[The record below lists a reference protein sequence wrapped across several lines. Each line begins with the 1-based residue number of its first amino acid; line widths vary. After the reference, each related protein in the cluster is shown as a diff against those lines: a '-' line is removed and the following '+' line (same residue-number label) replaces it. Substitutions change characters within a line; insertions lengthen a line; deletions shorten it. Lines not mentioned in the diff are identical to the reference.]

1 MTILRASSFACASA
15 PEINTS
21 QFGCHICSQHRNIA
35 RDCYFTGRVLQFG
48 WEAACLLQ
56 RQRTLAK
63 HCICIV
69 ANIKLELDQTV
80 NTTYALPGN
89 FLPQMKNTWGVT
101 LPKTLFSRL
110 TGLACVPAP
119 STLTNMLQA
128 WMRVL
133 KYWIIACQTFKRTQ
147 RLQSY
152 WRKSVDRC
160 EPATLKG
167 GS

>member
-21 QFGCHICSQHRNIA
+21 QFGCHICSQRGNIA

-80 NTTYALPGN
+80 NTT
-89 FLPQMKNTWGVT
+89 K
-101 LPKTLFSRL
+101 L
-110 TGLACVPAP
+110 TRYREIFCRRWKIHEAWRCPRRCFQGWQGWLVYQRHRHWPICCKRDYEYQIMSIKLVNNCMSNIQTHAAP
-119 STLTNMLQA
+119 PI
-128 WMRVL
+128 VL
-133 KYWIIACQTFKRTQ
+133 EKICW
-147 RLQSY
+147 
-152 WRKSVDRC
+152 
-160 EPATLKG
+160 
-167 GS
+167 